1 MFKTLRNAWKLPDI
15 RNKLLFTLLIIVLYR
30 LGASIPVPYVDPQQ
44 MTNFTEVF
52 GGTVLQYLNILSGNA
67 FGKATLFALGVSPYI
82 TASIV
87 MQLLTIAIPP
97 LERLSKDGENGK
109 KKITAITRM
118 VTVGLALITSIG
130 YAMIIKDW
138 LVWSPDATTNVWIN
152 IFRYAIIVACYC
164 AGAALVMWLAEKIN
178 DHGIGNGIS
187 MILFANI
194 VAGAPAI
201 IQSVIETARHS
212 NFFGSASRDTADLV
226 LGIILAVFVVLM
238 FLAMLVLI
246 VWMSDAE
253 RRIPIQYAKRVVG
266 RKMYGGQ
273 NTNLPLKVNMSGVMP
288 IIFAN
293 SIVAIPAT
301 LQQLFARSENGIF
314 AKFINGSWGFI
325 SKVGDVPEKLEAFFA
340 GFEGNALAQFASKI
354 FGFMDAKIPD
364 AKLANFVQSFVRFDH
379 LGWIYLIVFLALL
392 IAFAYFYVAISF
404 NPVEVANNIKNNGG
418 AIPGIRSGRPTI
430 EFIKKI
436 LNRIT
441 LVGALLVAVIAV
453 LPMALNILVT
463 YFDMSNIGFMQLAF
477 SGSSIM
483 IVVGVA
489 LETIRELE
497 AQMSLRNYKGFL
509 D

>member
-1 MFKTLRNAWKLPDI
+1 MFKTLKNAWGIPELKK
-15 RNKLLFTLLIIVLYR
+15 KLLFTLLIIVLYR
-30 LGASIPVPYVDPQQ
+30 LGANIPVPYVDPNIFEQTSAQ
-44 MTNFTEVF
+44 FAGSILYF
-52 GGTVLQYLNILSGNA
+52 LNMLSGEA
-67 FGKATLFALGVSPYI
+67 LAKATLFALGVSPYI
-82 TASIV
+82 TSSIV
-87 MQLLTIAIPP
+87 MQLLTIAIPA
-97 LERLSKDGENGK
+97 LERLSKDGEEGK

-118 VTVGLALITSIG
+118 VTVALALITSIG
-130 YAMIIKDW
+130 YAGYLDVNGFLAVQGGAKFFHYM
-138 LVWSPDATTNVWIN
+138 V
-152 IFRYAIIVACYC
+152 IVACYC

-178 DHGIGNGIS
+178 ESGIGNGIS

-194 VAGAPAI
+194 IAGAWSTI
-201 IQSVIETARHS
+201 LSIWETAAYGTFHIAIRI
-212 NFFGSASRDTADLV
+212 V
-226 LGIILAVFVVLM
+226 LAVFVVLM
-238 FLAMLVLI
+238 FLGMMI
-246 VWMSDAE
+246 VIVRMSDAE

-301 LQQLFARSENGIF
+301 ITSFMSNQDNWFV
-314 AKFINGSWGFI
+314 KFVNNWFNYATWPY
-325 SKVGDVPEKLEAFFA
+325 V
-340 GFEGNALAQFASKI
+340 
-354 FGFMDAKIPD
+354 
-364 AKLANFVQSFVRFDH
+364 
-379 LGWIYLIVFLALL
+379 IVFLVLL

-430 EFIKKI
+430 EFVKKV

-441 LVGALLVAVIAV
+441 LVGALLVAFIAV
-453 LPMALNILVT
+453 FPMMLNIIAG
-463 YFDMSNIGFMQLAF
+463 YFGSTAFLSLAF
-477 SGSSIM
+477 SGSSMM

-489 LETIRELE
+489 LETVRELE